1 MRFFNWIISA
11 IILCCASILL
21 FAANIFPTPYAAS
34 YSDVLFP
41 VIWAGSSILLLLIA
55 FIIRR
60 KIEGVSR
67 LIIGLTGFVS
77 LLAMLLMLKQ
87 AVEFSSWKQI
97 VLSTDSDLLQTLGQH
112 FIIDY
117 RNEEEIR
124 QLVQIGAV
132 GGIYITAHNIKVNR
146 LNKSVDSLTTF
157 SNSDS
162 QLDSPS

>member
-1 MRFFNWIISA
+1 MHFFKWIISA

-34 YSDVLFP
+34 YSDVLFS
-41 VIWAGSSILLLLIA
+41 VIWAGSSILLLIT

-67 LIIGLTGFVS
+67 LIIGLAGFVS
-77 LLAMLLMLKQ
+77 LVAMLLMLKQ
-87 AVEFSSWKQI
+87 AVEFSSWKKI

-112 FIIDY
+112 FIIGY

-124 QLVQIGAV
+124 QLVQSVASISQHS
-132 GGIYITAHNIKVNR
+132 IFMENR
-146 LNKSVDSLTTF
+146 LSKLVDLLTTF
-157 SNSDS
+157 NKFGNQRDS
-162 QLDSPS
+162 HS

>member
-1 MRFFNWIISA
+1 MRLFQWIISA

-34 YSDVLFP
+34 YSDVLFS
-41 VIWAGSSILLLLIA
+41 VIWAGSSILLLIT

-67 LIIGLTGFVS
+67 LIIGLAGFVS
-77 LLAMLLMLKQ
+77 LVAMLLMLKQ
-87 AVEFSSWKQI
+87 AVEFSSWKKI

-112 FIIDY
+112 FIIGY

-124 QLVQIGAV
+124 QLVQSVASISQHA
-132 GGIYITAHNIKVNR
+132 IFMENR
-146 LNKSVDSLTTF
+146 LSKLVDLLTTF
-157 SNSDS
+157 NKFGNQRDFHS
-162 QLDSPS
+162 